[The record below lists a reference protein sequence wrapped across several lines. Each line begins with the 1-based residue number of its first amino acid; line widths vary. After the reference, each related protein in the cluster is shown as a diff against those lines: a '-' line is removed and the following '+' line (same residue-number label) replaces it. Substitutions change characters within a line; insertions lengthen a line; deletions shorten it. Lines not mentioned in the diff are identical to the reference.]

1 MRMSSSIGAGW
12 SSTRMSIQR
21 SLKPAYPPPCRTTR
35 IAALCWPRLSPP
47 ARWPALS
54 AARRRTGKSPCVTSK
69 ARAKAFSTS
78 SPARMFPWAAKFR
91 PTTCPAHGK
100 HSFPVYDA
108 ARPRA
113 STTPTWRCAASLSPV
128 TSLFTTSFGATPRFN
143 IARASRPYAVFA
155 YACVATAPTRAAAN
169 GTTAPTATNFDS
181 TATPRSFVLGS
192 NATMLNVDGRAR
204 CIAAGNGR
212 TLFRDLPAPAT
223 LKVDSRLRDL
233 AVHVLLDL
241 YGVLLDHEKMFRGY
255 RERLAEL
262 LTARFGGDP
271 DAWLRAHDEAWVTY
285 VQRVNATDWESRGY
299 ADVVDELDVRHLA
312 EMFDRAGVRAPRTD
326 VLSVSRELERE
337 AMARVNAR
345 YPDARTAIER
355 LRAAG
360 HKVYVATGGSETNDA
375 ALLGA
380 GLIDLIDGIFTGHSQ
395 NAQKGQ
401 SRYWRDIPTQLAT
414 KPGDCVLVDDR
425 LDYLEAAASV
435 GILALLLDRKGTQRP
450 EAMPSYVQ
458 ATLRNLAGLPRWVEL
473 RAAPN
478 LR

>member
-1 MRMSSSIGAGW
+1 
-12 SSTRMSIQR
+12 
-21 SLKPAYPPPCRTTR
+21 
-35 IAALCWPRLSPP
+35 
-47 ARWPALS
+47 
-54 AARRRTGKSPCVTSK
+54 
-69 ARAKAFSTS
+69 
-78 SPARMFPWAAKFR
+78 
-91 PTTCPAHGK
+91 
-100 HSFPVYDA
+100 
-108 ARPRA
+108 
-113 STTPTWRCAASLSPV
+113 
-128 TSLFTTSFGATPRFN
+128 
-143 IARASRPYAVFA
+143 
-155 YACVATAPTRAAAN
+155 
-169 GTTAPTATNFDS
+169 
-181 TATPRSFVLGS
+181 
-192 NATMLNVDGRAR
+192 MLNVDGRAR
-204 CIAAGNGR
+204 VMPPETSGR
-212 TLFRDLPAPAT
+212 YFAVSPFPQRLSSPRSSAT
-223 LKVDSRLRDL
+223 PRMN
-233 AVHVLLDL
+233 VLLDL

-271 DAWLRAHDEAWVTY
+271 DAWRRAHDEAWVTY
-285 VQRVNATDWESRGY
+285 VQRVNAADWESRGY
-299 ADVVDELDVRHLA
+299 ADVVDELDARHLA

-375 ALLGA
+375 ALRGA

-435 GILALLLDRKGTQRP
+435 GILALLLDRKGAQRP

-458 ATLRNLAGLPRWVEL
+458 ATLRNLAGLPHWVEL